1 MKVVAE
7 ASWLQSSLKSKD
19 WQLNIS
25 GGDKNTASFFPNM
38 ENCSKAQNRKE
49 KRALGSQEVRKR
61 GLELRR
67 DSYEMRL
74 D

>member
-25 GGDKNTASFFPNM
+25 GGDKNTAFIFFSNM

-61 GLELRR
+61 GPGAETRR
-67 DSYEMRL
+67 L
-74 D
+74 